1 MVLDYPAL
9 MVLNWMQCVRRSVAR
24 HCMCEVNAMA
34 QRIKSIA
41 GHRSPDYLDTH
52 RSSDNGVTRVW
63 IEADGRTIGSA
74 TVSREGTTITMVFA
88 MAHGHVPVAGRS
100 RLVNVVFGLPEVQ
113 AKRRVQVA
121 LPIGDPDLLAGV
133 RAHVDDPRVHAA
145 GATCLIEAMAR

>member
-1 MVLDYPAL
+1 MVLDYPRQ
-9 MVLNWMQCVRRSVAR
+9 MVLNWRQCWRRSVVQ
-24 HCMCEVNAMA
+24 HWLCEVNAMA
-34 QRIKSIA
+34 QRIEGAA

-63 IEADGRTIGSA
+63 IEAEGRTIGSA

-88 MAHGHVPVAGRS
+88 MAHGHLPVAGRS
-100 RLVNVVFGLPEVQ
+100 RLVNVVFGLPEVE
-113 AKRRVQVA
+113 ARRPVQVA

-133 RAHVDDPRVHAA
+133 REHLDDPRVHAA